1 MPVLRHAPCTPGV
14 EDGHAIDGK
23 RVDLQMPDVME
34 GKPGATRTF
43 EGSVEAIEALYEQQ
57 SDVIFHLGLD
67 LLGGDPEAARD
78 LVQETFLAAFRAWGD
93 FHGDARASTWLYTIA
108 RRTAWRMR
116 RLRAG
121 QPRHMERFV
130 EDSYSTQP
138 EREQDDPLAELIAEE
153 ESRRLHE
160 ALQALPAHYRLAVS
174 LKELG
179 GYSVAEVA
187 DALHLCEGTVKSR
200 LHRGRNR
207 LAGILAARDL
217 ADEAA

>member
-1 MPVLRHAPCTPGV
+1 
-14 EDGHAIDGK
+14 
-23 RVDLQMPDVME
+23 MPDE
-34 GKPGATRTF
+34 TEKRSDATCASRPAIA
-43 EGSVEAIEALYEQQ
+43 AIEALYEEQ
-57 SDVIFHLGLD
+57 SDAIFRLGLD

-78 LVQETFLAAFRAWGD
+78 LVQETFLAALRGWEN

-130 EDSYSTQP
+130 DDSCPIEPGRDRT
-138 EREQDDPLAELIAEE
+138 DPLAALIAEE
-153 ESRRLHE
+153 EIRRLHH
-160 ALQALPAHYRLAVS
+160 ALETLPAHYRLAVS

-207 LAGILAARDL
+207 LAGILASPEL